1 MSNFFYQCLGNDD
14 QYGFMEE
21 WDSAV
26 MDEWV
31 AKNIGL
37 SRCKGEADLFETK
50 WFDYRDMHPLQATAV
65 FTEEYKRQYANIM
78 LTHGRED
85 FQSAPF
91 STGLKRV
98 PFQDQSAA
106 NKTSIWKARQF
117 ADRYCVNYGY
127 FIGTVLSIAASRLWD
142 KLPRPQHL
150 WQPELIEIFEGRL
163 KKRALTRL
171 DSSLWGSGCSGVI
184 VQGGNVEIQRDYF
197 EWLLT
202 QIENREPSR
211 RVLIIYSAVWLTEL
225 LPEHVALQRFP
236 KETLEA
242 RSLN

>member
-1 MSNFFYQCLGNDD
+1 MSDLFFKCLGNDG

-31 AKNIGL
+31 ARNIGL
-37 SRCKGEADLFETK
+37 SRCKGEAELFETK

-85 FQSAPF
+85 FQSALY
-91 STGLKRV
+91 STGLKRI
-98 PFQDQSAA
+98 PYQEQSAA
-106 NKTSIWKARQF
+106 NKTSLWKARQF
-117 ADRYCVNYGY
+117 ADRYCVNYGF

-150 WQPELIEIFEGRL
+150 WQEDLIEIFETRL
-163 KKRALTRL
+163 QKRSATRL
-171 DSSLWGSGCSGVI
+171 DASLWSFIESGVI
-184 VQGGNVEIQRDYF
+184 VQCSNAEIQQSYF
-197 EWLLT
+197 EWLLK
-202 QIENREPSR
+202 QIEAREPSR
-211 RVLIIYSAVWLTEL
+211 RSLMIYSAVWIASL
-225 LPEHVALQRFP
+225 LPENVVAQRFP
-236 KETLEA
+236 KETEEA
-242 RSLN
+242 RSYC

>member
-1 MSNFFYQCLGNDD
+1 
-14 QYGFMEE
+14 
-21 WDSAV
+21 

-91 STGLKRV
+91 NTGLKRV
-98 PFQDQSAA
+98 PFHDQSTA
-106 NKTSIWKARQF
+106 NKTSLWKARQF

-127 FIGTVLSIAASRLWD
+127 FIGTILSIAASRLWD
-142 KLPRPQHL
+142 KLPACLGKEGIDPGDASVEEIIKAYFRAKPYTRQL
-150 WQPELIEIFEGRL
+150 ELMAKVKGIA
-163 KKRALTRL
+163 AL
-171 DSSLWGSGCSGVI
+171 V
-184 VQGGNVEIQRDYF
+184 
-197 EWLLT
+197 
-202 QIENREPSR
+202 
-211 RVLIIYSAVWLTEL
+211 
-225 LPEHVALQRFP
+225 
-236 KETLEA
+236 
-242 RSLN
+242 